1 MGVADADK
9 RPVGRVSHGAVA
21 LVGHIPGHAGG
32 QHIPF
37 AAVLGYGDTLAAER
51 RVEIFILPADFFLCR
66 QKVGGQLQR
75 DNAAVVGVHI
85 QIGVTAAYGNVKITD
100 FIAEGAV
107 VVLLDL
113 IRPCKGVRL
122 QNCKAGC
129 AAAVLDPADV
139 FAGGRALDDM
149 RAVGVA
155 GGVQGRVLIGEI
167 RQDNQAHILPVVQI
181 GRAIGADA
189 PRPDRHLPSV
199 WSLFSPYQ

>member
-1 MGVADADK
+1 MSASLASTGVIRHPAVGQYKVEVLFAGHLENLSNLAVEGGIAGIVHMGVADDDK

-51 RVEIFILPADFFLCR
+51 RVEVFILPARYFFLCR

-100 FIAEGAV
+100 LIAEGV
-107 VVLLDL
+107 VWCCLTLYG
-113 IRPCKGVRL
+113 PAKASACKTVKSRL
-122 QNCKAGC
+122 RCRSA
-129 AAAVLDPADV
+129 
-139 FAGGRALDDM
+139 
-149 RAVGVA
+149 
-155 GGVQGRVLIGEI
+155 
-167 RQDNQAHILPVVQI
+167 
-181 GRAIGADA
+181 
-189 PRPDRHLPSV
+189 
-199 WSLFSPYQ
+199 